1 MSNTRQ
7 ETTAYIALGSNLG
20 DREQYL
26 ADALRQLDA
35 HPDIYVAACSHIY
48 ETDPVGY
55 VDQDAF
61 LNMAAAV
68 KTSLTPQE
76 LLAVMQQTEQLLGR
90 VRDIRWGP
98 RTIDL
103 DLLLYGEQEVRLP
116 DLIVPHPRMQERAFV
131 LVPLADIFSHIPNT
145 SFASLERQLAKLDGK
160 EGVKLWKK
168 MHWPSVSGHSA
179 S

>member
-1 MSNTRQ
+1 MSPADI
-7 ETTAYIALGSNLG
+7 TTAYIALGSNIG
-20 DREQYL
+20 DREWYL
-26 ADALRQLDA
+26 TEALKKLDE
-35 HPDIYVAACSHIY
+35 HPHIQVLACSAIY

-68 KTSLTPQE
+68 HTSLSPEE
-76 LLAVMQQTEQLLGR
+76 LLAAMQNIEQVLGR
-90 VRDIRWGP
+90 VRDIRFGP

-103 DLLLYGEQEVRLP
+103 DLLLYGEREIRTP

-131 LVPLADIFSHIPNT
+131 LVPLADLFSHIPNT
-145 SFASLERQLAKLDGK
+145 SFASIEKQLAKLDGK
-160 EGVKLWKK
+160 EGVMLWKK
-168 MHWPSVSGHSA
+168 MQWPSESGHSA